1 MRKNI
6 VHHVLFLL
14 QCNIFTINERFF
26 SFPPAHTRSTA
37 SPLTTP
43 ASTSS
48 FSTIL
53 LEFTL
58 QSFVALNAKDGE
70 ASILEGLRQSEEH
83 RPEDALGGGT
93 DGEEHLGKGQ
103 YIERYAARQHDDACP
118 ERQ

>member
-1 MRKNI
+1 MNDFS
-6 VHHVLFLL
+6 LFVRSYPVDGLA
-14 QCNIFTINERFF
+14 THDTGINQQ
-26 SFPPAHTRSTA
+26 
-37 SPLTTP
+37 
-43 ASTSS
+43 

-58 QSFVALNAKDGE
+58 QPFVALNAKDGE

-83 RPEDALGGGT
+83 RPEYALGGGT